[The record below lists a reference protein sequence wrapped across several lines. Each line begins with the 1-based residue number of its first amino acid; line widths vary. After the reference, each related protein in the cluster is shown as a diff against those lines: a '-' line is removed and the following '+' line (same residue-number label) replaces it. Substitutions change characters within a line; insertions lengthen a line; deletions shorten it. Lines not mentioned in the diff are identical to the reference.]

1 MFDSYI
7 IGEGTVRNVES
18 DGKVTGFAFD
28 TRITYY
34 RGLGVS
40 MVEPFEVTLD
50 GTAVPASDLRFSI
63 GERTWTFDELAQDF
77 DSRWELTETA
87 VLTIVRPGGLTPGE
101 HELDV
106 TEVLRV
112 SYLPFPARSH
122 CHRTVQAA
130 A

>member
-7 IGEGTVRNVES
+7 IGEGTVHNVTEV
-18 DGKVTGFAFD
+18 GQVIGFAFD

-40 MVEPFEVTLD
+40 MVEPFEVILD
-50 GTAVPASDLRFSI
+50 GKAIPVEDLRFTLH
-63 GERTWTFDELAQDF
+63 GNTWTFEELAVDF
-77 DSRWELTETA
+77 DTRWELTETA
-87 VLTIVRPGGLTPGE
+87 VVTVLVPGGLTPGA

-122 CHRTVQAA
+122 LRRSVEVAA
-130 A
+130 